1 MIPKKASQVVY
12 ATGSPKHNVQKA
24 FSGGKRNKK
33 RASPNCSKK
42 TSPKFKKKAS
52 PKGTQYYCTILIPG
66 YLLDICKIFHAYCF
80 WNGQHDLQNVLEFY
94 L

>member
-33 RASPNCSKK
+33 GRLQIAQRRLHLSLRKKLLQKVPN
-42 TSPKFKKKAS
+42 TTVP
-52 PKGTQYYCTILIPG
+52 Y
-66 YLLDICKIFHAYCF
+66 
-80 WNGQHDLQNVLEFY
+80 
-94 L
+94 

>member
-52 PKGTQYYCTILIPG
+52 PKGTILILLYRPKIANPG
-66 YLLDICKIFHAYCF
+66 EGGDEI
-80 WNGQHDLQNVLEFY
+80 
-94 L
+94 